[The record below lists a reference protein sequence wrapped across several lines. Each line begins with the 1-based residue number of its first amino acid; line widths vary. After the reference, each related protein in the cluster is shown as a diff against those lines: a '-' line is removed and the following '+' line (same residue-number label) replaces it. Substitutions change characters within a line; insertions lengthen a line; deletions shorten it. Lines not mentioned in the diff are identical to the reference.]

1 MTILRKPPVTLE
13 SRMNFGF
20 GWMIQGWFLKF
31 VPRLITNSPIPRQKH
46 EALLKQ
52 RQLGSILGRYRIF
65 MKLAEFLGLVAV
77 VAIGLVAANTAA
89 MSIRERRSE
98 IAVMR
103 SIGFPSG
110 VILSLLVGESLIVAL
125 LGGAIGCGVAFGLFK
140 VFALNADAL
149 GPFVSL
155 HVPPFVLAETLGV
168 AALIGLFSAYV
179 PARAAAKRS
188 IVETLRL
195 VD

>member
-1 MTILRKPPVTLE
+1 MTILKKPPVTLE
-13 SRMNFGF
+13 SRMSFGF

-31 VPRLITNSPIPRQKH
+31 VPRLISNSPIPRQKH
-46 EALLKQ
+46 EALLKK
-52 RQLGSILGRYRIF
+52 RQ
-65 MKLAEFLGLVAV
+65 LAEFW
-77 VAIGLVAANTAA
+77 
-89 MSIRERRSE
+89 
-98 IAVMR
+98 
-103 SIGFPSG
+103 
-110 VILSLLVGESLIVAL
+110 
-125 LGGAIGCGVAFGLFK
+125 VAFVLFN
-140 VFALNADAL
+140 VFAFNADAL

-168 AALIGLFSAYV
+168 AVLIGLLSAYV

>member
-1 MTILRKPPVTLE
+1 
-13 SRMNFGF
+13 
-20 GWMIQGWFLKF
+20 
-31 VPRLITNSPIPRQKH
+31 
-46 EALLKQ
+46 
-52 RQLGSILGRYRIF
+52 
-65 MKLAEFLGLVAV
+65 
-77 VAIGLVAANTAA
+77 
-89 MSIRERRSE
+89 
-98 IAVMR
+98 
-103 SIGFPSG
+103 
-110 VILSLLVGESLIVAL
+110 
-125 LGGAIGCGVAFGLFK
+125 VAFGLFK